1 MSDKVLVSA
10 DWCSQCPVVKKYI
23 EDNGVDV
30 TMLDADTDFEE
41 VAKLRV
47 RSLPTMVVGEE
58 RYIGAEQII
67 NYLEGK

>member
-10 DWCSQCPVVKKYI
+10 SWCQPCKMVKKYI
-23 EDNGVDV
+23 SDNNIEV
-30 TMLDADTDFEE
+30 TMLDADTDMDE

-47 RSLPTMVVGEE
+47 RGLPTMVVGDE
-58 RYIGAEQII
+58 RYVGAEQII

>member
-1 MSDKVLVSA
+1 MSEIVLILA
-10 DWCSQCPVVKKYI
+10 ERCSQYPVVKKYI
-23 EDNGVDV
+23 EQNNIEV
-30 TMLDADTDFEE
+30 TILEADTDFDA

-47 RSLPTMVVGEE
+47 RSLPTMVVGEA

>member
-1 MSDKVLVSA
+1 MSEKVLVSA
-10 DWCSQCPVVKKYI
+10 SWCGQCPAVKKYI
-23 EDNGVDV
+23 KDNNIEV

-47 RSLPTMVVGEE
+47 RSLPTMVVGDE
-58 RYIGAEQII
+58 RYIGAGQII